1 MGVEKFRNKRH
12 FMGPAVFQGSLTVNG
27 RMDVST
33 TAVFSGTTDLSGATR
48 LGGAVTASGGLTV
61 SGSFLVTAAGSYS
74 AKQTFNGVI
83 AINTVPA
90 LKSSSAAAQFA
101 GRTTVGCG
109 DATAVISTTA
119 VKSNS
124 IILLTPIPK
133 AALPAI
139 QASGSIPSGLC
150 VNTITEGG
158 FFVVG
163 WIGGVGLTN
172 IQTDVAWMIAA
183 QG

>member
-1 MGVEKFRNKRH
+1 MGVEKFRNKRV
-12 FMGPAVFQGSLTVNG
+12 FKGPATFAGSVTVSG
-27 RMDVST
+27 RLD
-33 TAVFSGTTDLSGATR
+33 ASGVVALA
-48 LGGAVTASGGLTV
+48 GGVTA
-61 SGSFLVTAAGSYS
+61 SGSFLVTAPGTYS
-74 AKQTFNGVI
+74 AKQTFNAVV
-83 AINTVPA
+83 AVNTVPA
-90 LKSSSAAAQFA
+90 LRAGSAANQFA